1 MCWQHHNKSPA
12 ALFLLQSYG
21 SWMFTP
27 LHCSPPFPTFG
38 ILPGH
43 TALPSRPLW
52 STPLF
57 SLFVCSC
64 LDYWN
69 VLLFAVS
76 WPAQSNDCSG
86 AGVSAEL
93 SPWHQTRRQ
102 VEIPSLIR
110 QPCFQNN
117 SQSSLLLTVPSLWLL
132 LILIAFTLSDRPS
145 HLFVFPFLK
154 PYIFWKGVGKKA
166 LHIFIVL
173 MSSLHSDTPLQNK
186 Q

>member
-38 ILPGH
+38 MLPGH
-43 TALPSRPLW
+43 IALPSLPLW

-69 VLLFAVS
+69 ALLFAVS
-76 WPAQSNDCSG
+76 LPAQSNDCSRT
-86 AGVSAEL
+86 GVSAEF
-93 SPWHQTRRQ
+93 STWHQTRRP

-110 QPCFQNN
+110 QPCFPNN
-117 SQSSLLLTVPSLWLL
+117 SEVPFSSQFLLYGMSGV
-132 LILIAFTLSDRPS
+132 LILMTFSISHRAS

-154 PYIFWKGVGKKA
+154 PYVF
-166 LHIFIVL
+166 
-173 MSSLHSDTPLQNK
+173 HSH
-186 Q
+186 